1 MDTERLAFS
10 PYGYQ
15 TAKKHIA
22 ALELSKRRY
31 LECGLP
37 DHHPTLVRLE
47 HKLSQLKR
55 QAKDVAGAEFAEQ
68 VRLRAVR

>member
-47 HKLSQLKR
+47 HK
-55 QAKDVAGAEFAEQ
+55 
-68 VRLRAVR
+68 